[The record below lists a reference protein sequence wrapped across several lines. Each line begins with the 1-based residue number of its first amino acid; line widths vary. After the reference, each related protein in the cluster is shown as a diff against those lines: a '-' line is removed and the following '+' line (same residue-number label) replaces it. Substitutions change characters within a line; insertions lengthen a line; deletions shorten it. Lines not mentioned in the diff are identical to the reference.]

1 MTGLRAERRSNETR
15 IRAVCTTVASG
26 GRLIL
31 RTPALDETDTRWFSQ
46 QGFQVVQILTMLH
59 RDCRGARGSSPKSA
73 TLTMTR
79 RQLRSRRRADLFDHL
94 LRIDA
99 ESFPAPWN
107 LDGAA
112 FEKACN
118 ATDDHVVRVATD
130 GASDVIGFALI
141 GRTGSHAY
149 LQRLAVAP
157 RSRRKGVG
165 RRLVE
170 ESLAWASDR
179 GADMLFVNTEP
190 TNSAALALY
199 ASLRFT
205 TRTEVLSVLER
216 EIAVQA

>member
-26 GRLIL
+26 GRSIL
-31 RTPALDETDTRWFSQ
+31 RTPALDEADTRWFSQ
-46 QGFQVVQILTMLH
+46 QGFEVVQTLTMLQ
-59 RDCRGARGSSPKSA
+59 RECRGTRVSRTESA
-73 TLTMTR
+73 TLAVTR
-79 RQLRSRRRADLFDHL
+79 RQLRSRRRDELFDRL

-99 ESFPAPWN
+99 DSFLPPWN
-107 LDGAA
+107 LDRAA
-112 FEKACN
+112 FEKACD

-130 GASDVIGFALI
+130 GASDVIGFALV
-141 GRTGSHAY
+141 GRTGSYAY

-157 RSRRKGVG
+157 QLRRRGVG

-179 GADMLFVNTEP
+179 GADTLYVNTEP
-190 TNSAALALY
+190 TNTAALALY
-199 ASLRFT
+199 ASLQFT

-216 EIAVQA
+216 EVAVRA